1 MTWLV
6 ALIIPVAGVPLF
18 VWVYGRRVSVLSG
31 PWISGEA
38 RHD

>member
-1 MTWLV
+1 MIWLV

-18 VWVYGRRVSVLSG
+18 VWVYCRRLGALSWS
-31 PWISGEA
+31 WISGEA